1 MFQPLA
7 GRTRP
12 LVTTV
17 TIPDP
22 PQPRLQPA
30 PVRDAA
36 SQQLAREIE
45 SASNVIAAYSDLYTD
60 NAIRV
65 SRTASYRVAMER
77 SRTTLELLFLT
88 EIDSTECALV
98 ARRARIAVLD
108 RILIPVDSV
117 FGRVKKVNL
126 DRLAGG
132 ATIDF
137 ARWLSDSSGIA
148 TSARPRMMLA
158 QHGSARA
165 HVRR

>member
-1 MFQPLA
+1 MATSRLLATSVGADWDIRHQHVNAIVSWQSAIRRGGLLGHGSMLRVDWIPARGQTVRVGITAPMFQPLA

-60 NAIRV
+60 N
-65 SRTASYRVAMER
+65 
-77 SRTTLELLFLT
+77 
-88 EIDSTECALV
+88 
-98 ARRARIAVLD
+98 
-108 RILIPVDSV
+108 
-117 FGRVKKVNL
+117 
-126 DRLAGG
+126 
-132 ATIDF
+132 
-137 ARWLSDSSGIA
+137 
-148 TSARPRMMLA
+148 
-158 QHGSARA
+158 
-165 HVRR
+165 